1 MPQLVKGET
10 LGIFCSSVPVQKMLQ
25 LAKGGK
31 LTVELNSVFQFTL
44 V

>member
-31 LTVELNSVFQFTL
+31 LTELNSVFQFTL